1 MGANG
6 VFEEKH
12 VVSRTHVVP
21 CLDRF
26 FYFWLIMLSLEERK
40 DAGMGCENPM
50 TKPMPDQAES
60 FKSFDVRGVAAGATN
75 PSSELFH
82 CFFWH

>member
-26 FYFWLIMLSLEERK
+26 FLFLVDNVEFGGTQGCGDGMRK
-40 DAGMGCENPM
+40 SHD
-50 TKPMPDQAES
+50 
-60 FKSFDVRGVAAGATN
+60 
-75 PSSELFH
+75 
-82 CFFWH
+82 